1 MTLLKENINAHH
13 PECLKMYLLIIM
25 CRFLNYS
32 NSFSFWNCWT
42 INSHRH
48 GERIVLGITS
58 YYLKASSLCNED
70 CAPYLVSP
78 QYEWGMMKAPCLW
91 DAVYII
97 RGSYLT
103 YLGPCIRPE
112 ISDCVC
118 VCESRARKPPFFIKY
133 VCYTALTPSWSL
145 PSGVF
150 AGGWAPAPAGLTP
163 RGSSQTYRH
172 AAAAIQSPAG
182 EATVCQDER
191 SSDLHSG
198 MVQSFSLSQPFVS
211 NYFISV
217 FCFRVWHER
226 RTLWSLD
233 INKTTVCFSG
243 KIHHKITFYC
253 LCFLEDGLQLV
264 TLNCP

>member
-118 VCESRARKPPFFIKY
+118 VCVNHGPENPRSSLSMCVTQRWLHPGPSPQVFLREAERQRLQALLHGEVLRRIVTLQRRFRARLERQQF
-133 VCYTALTPSWSL
+133 V
-145 PSGVF
+145 
-150 AGGWAPAPAGLTP
+150 
-163 RGSSQTYRH
+163 RMRE
-172 AAAAIQSPAG
+172 AAICIQVRYRAFHYHSP
-182 EATVCQDER
+182 
-191 SSDLHSG
+191 
-198 MVQSFSLSQPFVS
+198 LSPTTSYLSFVS
-211 NYFISV
+211 EFDMREEP
-217 FCFRVWHER
+217 CDHW
-226 RTLWSLD
+226 T
-233 INKTTVCFSG
+233 
-243 KIHHKITFYC
+243 
-253 LCFLEDGLQLV
+253 
-264 TLNCP
+264 